1 MNWEGN
7 LRKMAVKWGSSA
19 KNEVQYRFVGA
30 DMLESMP
37 PMDPHLWI
45 GQELTLE
52 FEGVIHCA
60 ATGKRIR
67 KTYGEGM
74 SYDAWINAP
83 QAVESVFNPELSR
96 IHEGIALR
104 DQEWEEAHHN
114 QPHVV
119 YISHT
124 SGLKVGVT
132 RTTNVPYRWMDQG
145 AVGAIVI
152 ANTPYRQLAGE
163 LEVALKTHMAD
174 KTNFRKMLA
183 QVDFDA
189 KLLLDAREDAFEWLG
204 EAYESFFE
212 DDAPPMEMIYPV
224 LSYPAKIKS
233 IRLDKVTRFTGI
245 LLGIK
250 GQYLLFDE
258 NRVFNVRNHTG
269 YRVKLSS

>member
-1 MNWEGN
+1 MDVELGVSG
-7 LRKMAVKWGSSA
+7 R
-19 KNEVQYRFVGA
+19 NEVQYRWAGA
-30 DMLESMP
+30 DVLETML

-45 GQELTLE
+45 GQEITLE
-52 FEGVIHCA
+52 FDGAIHCL

-96 IHEGIALR
+96 IHEGVALR

-114 QPHVV
+114 QPHCV

-132 RTTNVPYRWMDQG
+132 RTTNVPYRWIDQG
-145 AVGAIVI
+145 AAGAIVI

-163 LEVALKTHMAD
+163 LEVALKPHMAD
-174 KTNFRKMLA
+174 KTNFRKMLSR
-183 QVDFDA
+183 VDFDA

-212 DDAPPMEMIYPV
+212 DEAPPLEITYPV
-224 LSYPAKIKS
+224 VSYPTKIKS
-233 IRLDKVTRFTGI
+233 MRLDKVSRFTGV

-258 NRVFNVRNHTG
+258 NRVFNVRNHAG

>member
-7 LRKMAVKWGSSA
+7 LRKMDVKWGSSG
-19 KNEVQYRFVGA
+19 KNEVQYRWVGA
-30 DMLESMP
+30 DILESMP
-37 PMDPHLWI
+37 LIDPHLWI

-52 FEGVIHCA
+52 FEGAIHCA
-60 ATGKRIR
+60 VTGKRIR

-104 DQEWEEAHHN
+104 DREWEEAHHN

-145 AVGAIVI
+145 AAGAIVI

-212 DDAPPMEMIYPV
+212 GDAPPMEMIYPV

-233 IRLDKVTRFTGI
+233 IRLDKVPSFSGV

-258 NRVFNVRNHTG
+258 NRVFNVRNHAG
-269 YRVKLSS
+269 YRVKLST

>member
-7 LRKMAVKWGSSA
+7 LRKMAVELDASSR
-19 KNEVQYRFVGA
+19 KEVQYQWIGTNV
-30 DMLESMP
+30 LESMP
-37 PMDPHLWI
+37 TIDPHLWI
-45 GQELTLE
+45 GQEITLQ
-52 FEGVIHCA
+52 FDGAIHCL

-74 SYDAWINAP
+74 SYEAWINAP

-96 IHEGIALR
+96 IHEGVALR
-104 DQEWEEAHHN
+104 NKEWEEAHHN

-132 RTTNVPYRWMDQG
+132 RTTNVPSRWIDQG
-145 AVGAIVI
+145 AAGAIVI

-163 LEVALKTHMAD
+163 LEVALKPHMAD

-212 DDAPPMEMIYPV
+212 DEAPALEITYPV
-224 LSYPAKIKS
+224 LSYPSKIKS
-233 IRLDKVTRFTGI
+233 IRLDKVSRFTGV

-258 NRVFNVRNHTG
+258 NRVFNVRNHAG
-269 YRVKLSS
+269 YRVKLSW

>member
-1 MNWEGN
+1 MNWEGH
-7 LRKMAVKWGSSA
+7 LRKMVVTLGSSA
-19 KNEVQYRFVGA
+19 KNEVKYRWVGA
-30 DMLESMP
+30 DILELMP
-37 PMDPHLWI
+37 PIDPHLWI

-52 FEGVIHCA
+52 FEGAIHCA

-67 KTYGEGM
+67 KTYGEGL

-104 DQEWEEAHHN
+104 DFEWEEAHHN
-114 QPHVV
+114 QPHIV

-145 AVGAIVI
+145 ASGAIVI

-163 LEVALKTHMAD
+163 LEVALKPHMAD
-174 KTNFRKMLA
+174 KTNFRKMLT

-212 DDAPPMEMIYPV
+212 DEAPPIEITYPV

-233 IRLDKVTRFTGI
+233 IRLDKVSRFTGV

-258 NRVFNVRNHTG
+258 NRVFNVRNHAG

>member
-1 MNWEGN
+1 MD
-7 LRKMAVKWGSSA
+7 VKWGSSG
-19 KNEVQYRFVGA
+19 KNEVQYRWVGA
-30 DMLESMP
+30 DILESMP
-37 PMDPHLWI
+37 LIDPHLWI

-52 FEGVIHCA
+52 FEGAIHCA
-60 ATGKRIR
+60 VTGKRIR

-104 DQEWEEAHHN
+104 DREWEEAHHN

-145 AVGAIVI
+145 AAGAIVI

-183 QVDFDA
+183 QVDFDD

-212 DDAPPMEMIYPV
+212 DDAPPIEMIYPV

-233 IRLDKVTRFTGI
+233 IRLDKVSRFTGV

-258 NRVFNVRNHTG
+258 NRVFNVRNHAG